1 MREIKFRAWDKEGHY
16 SRDGKAGML
25 TIDEHPSTLTSIISD
40 ICMGGEIE
48 NVELS
53 QYTGLKD
60 KNGVEI
66 YEGDILEYRGRRSIH
81 GEVQSKHDVWTEFRG
96 VVEWSEWNGWN
107 LNQVNSFN
115 EDVNARRSKESF
127 DRTMTWLYFNK
138 HIENLRG
145 EVVGNIYEN
154 PELLEANQ

>member
-1 MREIKFRAWDKEGHY
+1 MRTLKFRSYDTVEQSYCPFIANHLD
-16 SRDGKAGML
+16 RDL
-25 TIDEHPSTLTSIISD
+25 YPHID
-40 ICMGGEIE
+40 
-48 NVELS
+48 V
-53 QYTGLKD
+53 QQWTGLLSKD
-60 KNGVEI
+60 GVEI

-115 EDVNARRSKESF
+115 EDVNARRGKESF
-127 DRTMTWLYFNK
+127 DRTMTRLYFNK

-145 EVVGNIYEN
+145 EVIGNVYEN